1 MHKDVCKFQWVNCT
15 QGILDVDETHRYL
28 CSSASR
34 CQNVDINSIALT
46 FKDRNDIKNVSASG
60 SELTYRCR
68 TVCTVVIDDAH
79 NFGFL
84 SGAFFDL
91 FFFSLASLKNSGA
104 LLIVSRA
111 AMPIASASISD
122 SKYSLSSPIDSV

>member
-1 MHKDVCKFQWVNCT
+1 MHKDVCELKWIDYPQSV
-15 QGILDVDETHRYL
+15 LDANETHRYL
-28 CSSASR
+28 CSSASS
-34 CQNVDINSIALT
+34 CQNVDIDPIALT
-46 FKDRNDIKNVSASG
+46 FENCNDIKNVSSSN

-68 TVCTVVIDDAH
+68 TVCAVVIDDVH
-79 NFGFL
+79 DFGFL
-84 SGAFFDL
+84 SGAFSDL

-122 SKYSLSSPIDSV
+122 RKYS

>member
-46 FKDRNDIKNVSASG
+46 FENCDDIKNVPSSN
-60 SELTYRCR
+60 SELTCHYRAAR
-68 TVCTVVIDDAH
+68 AVVIDDAH
-79 NFGFL
+79 DFGFL

-111 AMPIASASISD
+111 AIPIASASISD
-122 SKYSLSSPIDSV
+122 RKYS

>member
-1 MHKDVCKFQWVNCT
+1 M
-15 QGILDVDETHRYL
+15 DETHRYL

-34 CQNVDINSIALT
+34 CQNVDIDPIALT
-46 FKDRNDIKNVSASG
+46 FENCDDIKNVPSSN

-68 TVCTVVIDDAH
+68 TVCTVVIDNVHDL
-79 NFGFL
+79 GFL

-122 SKYSLSSPIDSV
+122 RKYS

>member
-34 CQNVDINSIALT
+34 CQNVDIDPIALT
-46 FKDRNDIKNVSASG
+46 FENCDDIKNVPSSN

-68 TVCTVVIDDAH
+68 TVCTVVIDNVHDL
-79 NFGFL
+79 GFL

-122 SKYSLSSPIDSV
+122 RKYS

>member
-1 MHKDVCKFQWVNCT
+1 MYKNVRELKWIDCPQSV
-15 QGILDVDETHRYL
+15 LDVDETHRYL

-34 CQNVDINSIALT
+34 CQNVDIDPIALS
-46 FKDRNDIKNVSASG
+46 FKDCDDIKNVSTSG
-60 SELTYRCR
+60 SELFRCCR
-68 TVCTVVIDDAH
+68 AACTVTIDNVHDL
-79 NFGFL
+79 GFL

-122 SKYSLSSPIDSV
+122 RKYS

>member
-1 MHKDVCKFQWVNCT
+1 MHKDICKFKRIDCPQS
-15 QGILDVDETHRYL
+15 ILDMNEAHCYL
-28 CSSASR
+28 CGSASR
-34 CQNVDINSIALT
+34 CQNVNINPIALT
-46 FKDRNDIKNVSASG
+46 FENCYDIKNVPSSN

-68 TVCTVVIDDAH
+68 TVCTVVIDNVHD
-79 NFGFL
+79 FGFL
-84 SGAFFDL
+84 SGAFSDL

-122 SKYSLSSPIDSV
+122 RKYS

>member
-1 MHKDVCKFQWVNCT
+1 MHKNVRKFQWVNCT

-46 FKDRNDIKNVSASG
+46 FENCDDIKNVSSSN

-68 TVCTVVIDDAH
+68 AARAVVIDNVHDL
-79 NFGFL
+79 GFL

-122 SKYSLSSPIDSV
+122 RKYS

>member
-1 MHKDVCKFQWVNCT
+1 MHKDVCELKRINYPQSV
-15 QGILDVDETHRYL
+15 LDVDETHRYL

-34 CQNVDINSIALT
+34 CQNVDIDPIALT
-46 FKDRNDIKNVSASG
+46 FENCDDIKNVPSSNG
-60 SELTYRCR
+60 ELTCHYRAAR
-68 TVCTVVIDDAH
+68 AVVIDDVH

-111 AMPIASASISD
+111 AMPIASASIR
-122 SKYSLSSPIDSV
+122 KYS

>member
-15 QGILDVDETHRYL
+15 QSILDVDETHRYL

-46 FKDRNDIKNVSASG
+46 FENCYDIKNVPSSNG
-60 SELTYRCR
+60 ELTCRYRAAR
-68 TVCTVVIDDAH
+68 AVVIDDVH

-84 SGAFFDL
+84 SGAFSDL

-122 SKYSLSSPIDSV
+122 RKYS